1 MVLINR
7 KLLLK
12 LVFWPLIFVLIVIW
26 TSSRSKNLFYAT
38 KNVTGNLKTNLYG
51 NFAKR
56 MFSHSRVAYYSNS
69 VATRQILLL
78 SGDIELN
85 PGPSSQC
92 LDTRKDYLE
101 QFVQSFDSPSTNL
114 RIAHINIRS
123 LRNKLDEI

>member
-1 MVLINR
+1 
-7 KLLLK
+7 
-12 LVFWPLIFVLIVIW
+12 
-26 TSSRSKNLFYAT
+26 
-38 KNVTGNLKTNLYG
+38 
-51 NFAKR
+51 

-101 QFVQSFDSPSTNL
+101 QFVQSLDSSSTNL

-123 LRNKLDEI
+123 LRNKLDAISRN